1 VIDYVAEL
9 KRRGSRCTGQNAD
22 MEADLLRLFPA
33 IEPAVTLYDPC
44 LVADTEGRIM
54 FWFLPGIVS
63 PKRKVSRYSV
73 RLIATYLLGIYIYS
87 YPCGMPWRS

>member
-1 VIDYVAEL
+1 MLNGSLTQWLWAERTSWSVIDYVAEL
-9 KRRGSRCTGQNAD
+9 KRRGSRCTGQNAA

-44 LVADTEGRIM
+44 LVADIEGRIM

-63 PKRKVSRYSV
+63 LK
-73 RLIATYLLGIYIYS
+73 
-87 YPCGMPWRS
+87 